1 MSSEIGVAAA
11 IGQMVDYFLP
21 HCADTKTLAELKSMS
36 ADPILW
42 RRGHDLFDR
51 IRNKTLRADQKND
64 LRLQYQYSFEEI
76 CAKTLF
82 NLSGSPAPF
91 DDDSPF
97 WIIPIALQFAAY
109 LKLDDPYSMADVLR
123 PRIRD

>member
-1 MSSEIGVAAA
+1 MSSEVGVANA
-11 IGQMVDYFLP
+11 IGEMVDYFVP
-21 HCADTKTLAELKSMS
+21 HCTDTKTLTELKAMA
-36 ADPILW
+36 ADRTRW

-51 IRNKTLRADQKND
+51 IRNKTLRVDRKGD
-64 LRLQYQYSFEEI
+64 VRLQYQYSFEEI

-97 WIIPIALQFAAY
+97 WVIPIALQFAAY
-109 LKLDDPYSMADVLR
+109 LKLDDPYSMASILQ
-123 PRIRD
+123 PKAE